1 MQDVDIVDEKAEVI
15 KLVPD
20 VVTNL
25 KFQAV
30 GDYFCNSEEFPHK
43 TDDRYEAGAA
53 FYDYL
58 MGLEIDDLNEEEVLE
73 LIAEEKDGFCPE
85 VYAPYEDMPL
95 VHVLKLAHDQYHN
108 LKTFFLRNH
117 VMQMEI

>member
-1 MQDVDIVDEKAEVI
+1 MQSIEIVDEKAEVV

-30 GDYFCNSEEFPHK
+30 GDYFCNIEEFPHK
-43 TDDRYEAGAA
+43 ADDRYEAGAA

-58 MGLEIDDLNEEEVLE
+58 MCLEIDGLTEEEVFD
-73 LIAEEKDGFCPE
+73 LIAEEKEGFCPE
-85 VYAPYEDMPL
+85 IYAPYGDMPL
-95 VHVLKLAHDQYHN
+95 AHVRMFAADQYHN
-108 LKTFFLRNH
+108 LKTFFLRNY
-117 VMQMEI
+117 VMQVGV

>member
-1 MQDVDIVDEKAEVI
+1 MQDVDIVDEKAEVV

-25 KFQAV
+25 KFQAA
-30 GDYFCNSEEFPHK
+30 GDYFCNIEEFPHK
-43 TDDRYEAGAA
+43 VDDRYEAGAA

-58 MGLEIDDLNEEEVLE
+58 MGLEIDDLTEEEVLD

-85 VYAPYEDMPL
+85 VYAPYGDMPL
-95 VHVLKLAHDQYHN
+95 VHVLKLAYDHYHN
-108 LKTFFLRNH
+108 LKTFFLRNY
-117 VMQMEI
+117 VMQAGI